1 MRISPILLGAA
12 AVTVAATFSVVLHA
26 QQAAVKSVWD
36 GIYTKEQAQRGQAAY
51 KQSCASCHGEALD
64 GIEMAPALAG
74 GEFVDQWAGQT
85 MGDLFERIRATM
97 PRDKPGRL
105 SRDVN
110 ADITAY
116 ILSFN
121 QFPAGATELS
131 GDTQVLR
138 QIRIDAAKPQ

>member
-1 MRISPILLGAA
+1 MKTTAILLIVIAA
-12 AVTVAATFSVVLHA
+12 ASWATLSA
-26 QQAAVKSVWD
+26 QATKSVWD
-36 GIYTKEQAQRGQAAY
+36 GVYTKAQAERGQPLY
-51 KQSCASCHGEALD
+51 KQYCASCHGEMLE

-74 GEFVDQWAGQT
+74 GGFIDNWSGQS

-116 ILSFN
+116 MLSFN
-121 QFPAGATELS
+121 QFPAGETELPR
-131 GDTQVLR
+131 DTQLLQ
-138 QIRIDAAKPQ
+138 QIRIDAAKPK

>member
-1 MRISPILLGAA
+1 MKIRTVSTAILLVIPASL
-12 AVTVAATFSVVLHA
+12 FILRA
-26 QQAAVKSVWD
+26 QQPSKSVWD
-36 GIYTKEQAQRGQAAY
+36 GVYTKAQADRGQPLY
-51 KQSCASCHGEALD
+51 KQYCASCHGDMLE

-74 GEFVDQWAGQT
+74 GGFIDNWAGQT

-116 ILSFN
+116 MLSFN
-121 QFPAGATELS
+121 QFPSGETELPR
-131 GDTQVLR
+131 DTQVLQ
-138 QIRIDAAKPQ
+138 QIRIDAAKPK